1 MCIYIIYTN
10 GLQYPKLERERER
23 EIERERE
30 RERGRDRE
38 TVRNID
44 STVLNLGKQG
54 SAICTPGLSTIDI
67 LTIY

>member
-10 GLQYPKLERERER
+10 GLQYPRLERERES
-23 EIERERE
+23 ERD
-30 RERGRDRE
+30 RGRDRE

-54 SAICTPGLSTIDI
+54 SAICTPGLSTRRLIF
-67 LTIY
+67 